1 MPVTTDLRLVFPRFC
16 QTFTLLLA
24 SLLVAC
30 GGGDTATDTAPTIPA
45 EVLPGDWLVMGTSTA
60 AGLGAPVD
68 KGWVALLGQALAGRG
83 VRISNAARAG
93 TLTYHWLPA
102 AAARP
107 LERPATIEALDVLKL
122 EPSSPRLVVLSF
134 PSNDAM
140 AEISAG
146 ETVDNLLLLRRVEM
160 DRGAVV
166 YLTSSQPRDDADAS
180 QRATMQAVDAAL
192 AAKLGDC
199 FVDVRSSLV
208 GADGGLAADVA
219 AADGVHL
226 NAQGHRK
233 LFERLFAA
241 IVSGRCSA
249 PQR

>member
-1 MPVTTDLRLVFPRFC
+1 MLTELRLVIPRVC
-16 QTFTLLLA
+16 HTFTLLLA

-30 GGGDTATDTAPTIPA
+30 GGGDTATYAPPTVPLA
-45 EVLPGDWLVMGTSTA
+45 MLPGDWLVIGTSTA
-60 AGLGAPVD
+60 AGLGAPAGE
-68 KGWVALLGQALAGRG
+68 GWVALLGQALAGQG

-102 AAARP
+102 ATARP
-107 LERPATIEALDVLKL
+107 PQRPATIEALDVLKL
-122 EPSSPRLVVLSF
+122 EPSSPSLVVLSF

-140 AEISAG
+140 AGISAG
-146 ETVDNLLLLRRVEM
+146 ETVDNLLLLRRVEL

-166 YLTSSQPRDDADAS
+166 FVASSQPRDDANSS

-192 AAKLGDC
+192 MAKLGDC

-208 GADGGLAADVA
+208 GAEGGLAADVA

-233 LFERLFAA
+233 LFDRLLAA

-249 PQR
+249 PQS

>member
-1 MPVTTDLRLVFPRFC
+1 MPTELRLVIPHVRL
-16 QTFTLLLA
+16 TITLLLV

-30 GGGDTATDTAPTIPA
+30 GGGDVSTATPPTVPA
-45 EVLPGDWLVMGTSTA
+45 AVLPGDWLVIGTSTA
-60 AGLGAPVD
+60 AGVGAPVD
-68 KGWVALLGQALAGRG
+68 SGWVTLLGQALASRG
-83 VRISNAARAG
+83 VRISNVARAG
-93 TLTYHWLPA
+93 TLSYHWLPA

-107 LERPATIEALDVLKL
+107 LQRQATIEALDVLKL
-122 EPSSPRLVVLSF
+122 EPASPRLVVLSF
-134 PSNDAM
+134 PSNDTM
-140 AEISAG
+140 AGISAG
-146 ETVDNLLLLRRVEM
+146 ETVDNLLLLRHIEL

-166 YLTSSQPRDDADAS
+166 FVTSSQPRNDADTS

-192 AAKLGDC
+192 QAKLGDC

-208 GADGGLAADVA
+208 GADGALAADVA

-233 LFERLFAA
+233 LFDRILAA
-241 IVSGRCSA
+241 IVSGRCSM